1 MKARGAAL
9 GALLAMVL
17 VACNAPPAPPL
28 RVAVNPW
35 VGYDPLVL
43 ARERRLIDPAQVRVV
58 DLMSNSESQRAL
70 RNGLVDAAALTLD
83 EALRLADSG
92 VPLRIV
98 AVLGVSQG
106 ADAVLAQADI
116 DGPAALKGKRILLE
130 ETAVG
135 ALVLD
140 RLLTAGGLRRDE
152 VRTLHVE
159 SGQQEAV
166 LQGGRADAV
175 ITYEPISSRLL
186 ARGYHVIFDSSRMP
200 GEIVDVLAVRAEL
213 PAARTRAL
221 LAAWEAGRRSLLAEP
236 QAAAAI
242 LAADSELSA
251 DAYLATLDGLRLLTP
266 ADSAARLAAP
276 PGGGPAPLARDG
288 AALAQSLQALGLL
301 ARPPDWPALLGAS
314 PAGQRR

>member
-1 MKARGAAL
+1 MKAPTAAL
-9 GALLAMVL
+9 CVLLATVL
-17 VACNAPPAPPL
+17 AACNAPPTPPL

-43 ARERRLIDPAQVRVV
+43 ARERGLTDPARLKVIE
-58 DLMSNSESQRAL
+58 LMSNTESQRAL

-98 AVLGVSQG
+98 AVLSVSHG
-106 ADAVLAQADI
+106 ADAVLAQAGI
-116 DGPAALKGKRILLE
+116 DGPAALKGKRIVLE

-140 RLLTAGGLRRDE
+140 RLLASGGLRRDE
-152 VRTLHVE
+152 VRTLHIE
-159 SGQQEAV
+159 AAQQEAV

-175 ITYEPISSRLL
+175 ITFEPIRSRLL

-200 GEIVDVLAVRAEL
+200 GEIVDVLAVRADL
-213 PAARTRAL
+213 PAAHTHAL
-221 LAAWEAGRRSLLAEP
+221 LAAWEAGRRSLLDEP
-236 QAAAAI
+236 QAAAMI

-266 ADSAARLAAP
+266 ADSAAKLAP
-276 PGGGPAPLARDG
+276 PPAGGPAPLARDG

-301 ARPPDWPALLGAS
+301 AGPPDWSALLAAP
-314 PAGQRR
+314 PANPRR